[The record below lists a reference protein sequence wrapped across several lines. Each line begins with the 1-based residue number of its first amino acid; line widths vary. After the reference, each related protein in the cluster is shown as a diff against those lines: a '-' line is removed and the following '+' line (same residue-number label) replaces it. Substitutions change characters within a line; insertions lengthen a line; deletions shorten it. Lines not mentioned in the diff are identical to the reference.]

1 MNEPAPAPAPVN
13 APASPTPAPPTRSAI
28 WRRIGEVL
36 AGSALGFVIWSLV
49 GPGMIGWWY
58 EPPSKDA
65 FSCAGTVRSALGQF
79 VAMQMV
85 SAVVGATILGL
96 GLFLVRRWWAKRQA
110 AH

>member
-1 MNEPAPAPAPVN
+1 MNEPAPAPAN
-13 APASPTPAPPTRSAI
+13 APASPAPPPTPPQRASI
-28 WRRIGEVL
+28 WRRVGEVL
-36 AGSALGFVIWSLV
+36 AGSALGFVTWSIV

-85 SAVVGATILGL
+85 SAVVGATILGV
-96 GLFLVRRWWAKRQA
+96 GLFFIRRWWSKRRA